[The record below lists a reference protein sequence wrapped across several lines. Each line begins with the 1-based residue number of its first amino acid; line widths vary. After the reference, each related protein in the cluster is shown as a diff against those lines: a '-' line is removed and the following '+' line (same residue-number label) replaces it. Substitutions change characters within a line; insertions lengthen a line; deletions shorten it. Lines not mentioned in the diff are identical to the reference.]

1 MRILVVEDEQ
11 RIAQNIKKY
20 FENKDKAKSFV
31 VDIAATGLDSLSQL
45 EINEYDL
52 VILDW
57 MLPDIDGTEV
67 CKRMRNSG
75 IHVPV
80 LMLTAKSQIEDKLE
94 GFNSGADDYL
104 TKPFVM
110 EELLARSQAL
120 IRRSTTEKQSPII
133 KLGSL
138 EINTNSFVVTK
149 AGKVVDLAPKE
160 YAILEYMVMNKDKV
174 LSRSDILEHVW
185 GEDVDPFSNT
195 VDVHVRYIRQKLD
208 DKKGS
213 LIKTVKNKGYM
224 ICQS

>member
-11 RIAQNIKKY
+11 RIALNIKKF

-31 VDIAATGLDSLSQL
+31 VDIAATGSDGLSQL

-67 CKRMRNSG
+67 CKRMRSSG

-138 EINTNSFVVTK
+138 EINSNSFVVTK

-160 YAILEYMVMNKDKV
+160 YAILEYLVMNKDKV
-174 LSRSDILEHVW
+174 LSRSEILEHVW
-185 GEDVDPFSNT
+185 GDDVDPFSNT

-213 LIKTVKNKGYM
+213 IIKTVKNKGYM